1 MNQVNNNILPA
12 IRNIKD
18 LEKLIKTD
26 YKMCVLLDMHIGHIK
41 SIMEL
46 LKQNHIECFIHI
58 DLIQGLS
65 HDEFASEFIIQQYKP
80 KGIVST
86 KSKVIKK
93 AKSLNTLTI
102 FRVFIIDSQA
112 LKRSI
117 DLIKKVEPDFVEVL
131 PGVASKA
138 IHHIQ
143 KETNTQV
150 IAGGLINTIDE
161 VNEAVKNGA
170 KYVTTS
176 YDKLW

>member
-58 DLIQGLS
+58 DLIKGLS

-80 KGIVST
+80 KGI
-86 KSKVIKK
+86 
-93 AKSLNTLTI
+93 
-102 FRVFIIDSQA
+102 IIDSQA

>member
-1 MNQVNNNILPA
+1 MNTNILPA
-12 IRNIKD
+12 VRNMKD
-18 LEKLIKTD
+18 LELLIKTD
-26 YKMCVLLDMHIGHIK
+26 HKICVLLDMHIGHIK

-46 LKQNHIECFIHI
+46 LKQHQIECFIHI
-58 DLIQGLS
+58 DLIKGLS
-65 HDEFASEFIIQQYKP
+65 HDEFASEYIIQQFKP

-138 IHHIQ
+138 IHNIE
-143 KETNTQV
+143 KETKVQV
-150 IAGGLINTIDE
+150 IAGGLINTEQE
-161 VNEAVKNGA
+161 VQEAIKNGA

-176 YDKLW
+176 DQKLW